1 MRTGN
6 RPTLTVHVIRRAR
19 YVRGIVVER
28 HDVPTGHVLP
38 HIIARRA
45 TVAHRVGLT
54 FVRALGDGGDV
65 VHVDVSDGKRVLA
78 SWRRMDIPGFTGTH
92 DAHPLTSATMG
103 RETFGAH
110 LVRRCE
116 RATA

>member
-19 YVRGIVVER
+19 HVRGIVVER

-65 VHVDVSDGKRVLA
+65 IHVDVSDGKRVLA

-103 RETFGAH
+103 RETFGAY

>member
-1 MRTGN
+1 MSTGN

-103 RETFGAH
+103 RETFGAY